1 MPAQISTTFDIT
13 PVTIEEEEEEEEA
26 NLIRSNARRALFAIN
41 SSQRRG

>member
-13 PVTIEEEEEEEEA
+13 PVTIEEEEA
-26 NLIRSNARRALFAIN
+26 NPIRSNARRALFAIN